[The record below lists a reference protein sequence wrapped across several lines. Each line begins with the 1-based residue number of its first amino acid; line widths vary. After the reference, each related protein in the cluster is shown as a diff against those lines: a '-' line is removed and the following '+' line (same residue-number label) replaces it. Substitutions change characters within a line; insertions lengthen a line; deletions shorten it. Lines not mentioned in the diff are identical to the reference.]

1 MLNYIKNFKISINI
15 NFSKY
20 ILQYSAIETAYIGL
34 PILYSNES
42 SLYNI
47 IGDSIFCY
55 SSADDLIS
63 KIKFFYTNNNLD
75 NYKNI
80 YQSNNNIINNEYDF
94 ENIKSDYILNN

>member
-1 MLNYIKNFKISINI
+1 MWI
-15 NFSKY
+15 
-20 ILQYSAIETAYIGL
+20 AM
-34 PILYSNES
+34 
-42 SLYNI
+42 
-47 IGDSIFCY
+47 
-55 SSADDLIS
+55 IS